1 MGEHVCNVSL
11 QLRRRLAWLWFFAA
25 ARSDER
31 DSSLFRGVACP
42 LNKPE
47 TGGVEYRRNHS
58 QEPHLE
64 YSLQTGRKRSRARGH
79 HCAPARDRRV

>member
-47 TGGVEYRRNHS
+47 TSGVESSRRSKFVVGIISHS
-58 QEPHLE
+58 FLS
-64 YSLQTGRKRSRARGH
+64 YTRSSA
-79 HCAPARDRRV
+79 